1 MKARKVVTRSGRK
14 FKGLFPSKKLRRMVE
29 WESLL
34 ERDAILLFEFSQGI
48 VSYQEQP
55 EMIEYEQDGEMRKYY
70 PDFSVTLKSGEIIY
84 YEVKPA
90 SQLDQP
96 AMQKKYA
103 AIKHHYDSLGKSY
116 RLLLDKR
123 IRMEPRLS
131 NLKIL
136 ATAQRRFEDYAFCV
150 DVSIKTIR
158 LFSNSTVLGLSE
170 FLGFIHVLAL
180 IGSGVICC
188 DLNKNILAEDN
199 LLRLPTE
206 ADRDSV
212 FN

>member
-14 FKGLFPSKKLRRMVE
+14 FKGLFPSKKLPRNVE

-90 SQLDQP
+90 SQFSKP

-103 AIKHHYDSLGKSY
+103 AIKHHFDSLGKSFK
-116 RLLLDKR
+116 LLLDNR

-136 ATAQRRFEDYAFCV
+136 ATARCRPEDFAYYV
-150 DVSIKTIR
+150 DTSIKTIR
-158 LFSNSTVLGLSE
+158 LFSNVNVLGLAKVIGY
-170 FLGFIHVLAL
+170 LHVLAL
-180 IGSGVICC
+180 IGRGVICC

-199 LLRLPTE
+199 FLRLPTE
-206 ADRDSV
+206 DDHDSI
-212 FN
+212 FY